1 VAGAEGQRI
10 VAAIEELSI
19 ELGYGDELSERSQRW
34 AGRGKTTQGPLD
46 SADEELIARLRGAL
60 ASLAS
65 AARDSEDGGRNSEA
79 AVIAALDGAELVMRG
94 EILLGNGARLSALVP
109 SFAFLATLPVVGKER
124 SLTLSRRVAEL
135 LEDAGG

>member
-1 VAGAEGQRI
+1 MSGAEWQRI

-19 ELGYGDELSERSQRW
+19 ELGYSDEPAERSRRW
-34 AGRGKTTQGPLD
+34 AGGSKTNRGHLD

-65 AARDSEDGGRNSEA
+65 AAQDSGDGGRNSEA

>member
-1 VAGAEGQRI
+1 MSGAEGQRI

-19 ELGYGDELSERSQRW
+19 ELGYSDELSERSRRW
-34 AGRGKTTQGPLD
+34 AGHGKATRGHLD

-65 AARDSEDGGRNSEA
+65 AARDSEDGGRHSEA

-109 SFAFLATLPVVGKER
+109 SFAFLATLPILGKER